1 MALPS
6 DKGRNTNYP
15 PCWIIR
21 TYLPKLVERLDYLG
35 WCMMVNASLHFG
47 IQYCKVLSNCRTTKP
62 TLLKCN
68 KSLYSKHSEIPHSL
82 IFEAG
87 LHLFFL
93 GLMGLN
99 FYRVYLAWN
108 NRNCTN
114 CVEFLG
120 LSWKWSC
127 IHFFFQIAR
136 ETDKWSNCF
145 VYESVIILGLSC
157 WSASN

>member
-1 MALPS
+1 M
-6 DKGRNTNYP
+6 
-15 PCWIIR
+15 WIIR

-35 WCMMVNASLHFG
+35 WCRMVNASLHFG

-120 LSWKWSC
+120 LSWKWSY
-127 IHFFFQIAR
+127 IHFFSNSKRNKLINGRIALFMNR
-136 ETDKWSNCF
+136 ITLSHYF
-145 VYESVIILGLSC
+145 GLELLKRFKLTSKC
-157 WSASN
+157 VWFW